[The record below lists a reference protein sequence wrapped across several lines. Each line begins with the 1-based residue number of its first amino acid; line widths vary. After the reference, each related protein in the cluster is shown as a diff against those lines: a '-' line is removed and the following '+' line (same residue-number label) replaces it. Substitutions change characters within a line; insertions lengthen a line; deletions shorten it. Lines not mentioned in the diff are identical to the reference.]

1 MGITRIADTIYAF
14 RFLKL
19 LVTPWEKTNAYKLG
33 IVDDKGKKLKKPET
47 AEEKDAYNI
56 FHKLVYN
63 IKRLLNKLPLGQ
75 TRLASYAAALYLIKE
90 NTGLS
95 EQEIQDVLDKM
106 ELDFDTTETVTES
119 WIQNDEILLPG
130 VYTLNEDF
138 ANPKTG
144 EMIHPKGSQVKVSDN
159 CEPVDTIFNTHI
171 YEVTHIKTKQ
181 SIYVAAVDLER

>member
-33 IVDDKGKKLKKPET
+33 IVDDNGKKLKKPET

-63 IKRLLNKLPLGQ
+63 VKRLLGKLPLGQ

-95 EQEIQDVLDKM
+95 EKEIEEVLDKL
-106 ELDFDTTETVTES
+106 ELDLDKSEEVTES
-119 WIQNDEILLPG
+119 WIQDGEILHPG
-130 VYTLNEDF
+130 VYALTEDF
-138 ANPKTG
+138 LSPSTG
-144 EMIHPKGSQVKVSDN
+144 ETIALKGTKVRVSEN
-159 CEPVDTIFNTHI
+159 CEPVDRLFNTYI
-171 YEVTHIKTKQ
+171 YEVTHVQTSQ
-181 SIYVAAVDLER
+181 PIYVTAGDLQR